1 MIMHSPKYTLSIW
14 ALSLVA
20 LLSLFACGKNASQN
34 HDQEFRALA
43 EKQDYKEIEARVEL
57 YKKKGEHGASLDYW
71 QGVALLQQ
79 DQDIP
84 AKRAFEQAVA
94 ADSSLAFDAAS
105 QYREAAA
112 QDLKNGWKGRGAH
125 RLEQAYLWDHKPQ
138 MGELELDVCR
148 LLFNGQ
154 KYRQVIPVLQ
164 DLLTRGGESATNQQ
178 RWRYLLGRSYEE
190 TGFPEAGLAEYQRY
204 WADWHEE
211 PKSVW
216 RDRVSYRSGIIL
228 LAQAKDQRERGIP
241 SAALKLLDQV
251 HEMDCEVDQRAEAYY
266 EAGLCYEALG
276 QPEEALK
283 SYRRCLDLP
292 RNAGG
297 NGRDEARKRIV
308 ELRASG
314 VH

>member
-1 MIMHSPKYTLSIW
+1 MIMHSSKSTFSVW

-20 LLSLFACGKNASQN
+20 LLSLCACGKNASQN
-34 HDQEFRALA
+34 HDEEFRALA
-43 EKQDYKEIEARVEL
+43 DKKDYKEIEARIEL
-57 YKKKGEHGASLDYW
+57 YQKKGEHGAKLDYW
-71 QGVALLQQ
+71 KGVALLQQ
-79 DQDIP
+79 DQDVP
-84 AKRAFEQAVA
+84 ALRAFEQAVA

-125 RLEQAYLWDHKPQ
+125 RLKQAYLWDHKPQ
-138 MGELELDVCR
+138 MGELELDVAR
-148 LLFNGQ
+148 LLFDG
-154 KYRQVIPVLQ
+154 KKFKQVIPVLQ
-164 DLLTRGGESATNQQ
+164 DLLTRGGASAANQQ

-190 TGFPEAGLAEYQRY
+190 SGFSEAGLAQYRQY
-204 WADWHEE
+204 WADWRDE
-211 PKSVW
+211 PESVW

-228 LAQAKDQRERGIP
+228 LAQAKDQRERGFA
-241 SAALKLLDQV
+241 SAALKLLDEV
-251 HEMDCEVDQRAEAYY
+251 HQMRCEVDQRAEAYY

-276 QPEEALK
+276 QPQEALA